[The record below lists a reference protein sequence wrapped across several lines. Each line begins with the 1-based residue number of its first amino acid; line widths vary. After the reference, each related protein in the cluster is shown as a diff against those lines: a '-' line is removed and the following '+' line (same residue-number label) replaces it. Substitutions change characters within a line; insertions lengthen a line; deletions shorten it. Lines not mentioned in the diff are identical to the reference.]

1 MKVNVGKAD
10 RSIRIIL
17 GLLLLAGGLY
27 FEQWFWAV
35 GIVFL
40 VTALF
45 RWCPMYKLF
54 GVNTCEART
63 PGTAKKG

>member
-1 MKVNVGKAD
+1 M
-10 RSIRIIL
+10 
-17 GLLLLAGGLY
+17 LLLAGGLY